1 MPHTEVEGDEN
12 PLAAIAAEVA
22 AVAPKA
28 DAVSEEAARL
38 REHYAQYTFAAR
50 KKRAAAEKAALL
62 AEGAAW
68 QAAYPPASD
77 VPLDADG
84 YARSFPC
91 PGAPGDADGTAAE
104 ARAFYAR
111 WSYVVFRDAV
121 SAEDC
126 AASRAEIWDALERDA
141 PAVRRD
147 DPRTWELLSSA
158 TYGLA
163 PEPAVFTRQLLAN
176 RQAPRVVA
184 ALAALLGADVAPGAP
199 RRAGMLVSHDRWC
212 FYRPTVAGALLAEDR
227 PEWRTRENLH
237 LDLHPWAYRERGAA
251 CQQALEQLRFES
263 LRDFAKETNW
273 VNAATGPHL
282 QGVLSLAP
290 NAAADG
296 GTQLVP
302 GFAATF
308 DAYVDALGP
317 VDRHSDTVAAAAR
330 AAGDSTRP
338 WLIGRAAGGGSWK
351 WAPADPLCAR
361 ARRVPLREGALLLWD
376 QRTAHGARCNESAV
390 PRYAQFIKAYRT
402 HAASSARVRAR
413 AACVE
418 REARA
423 AGSWELITP
432 LGRRVFGL
440 DWGAD
445 SDGEGD
451 EDGKASEQE

>member
-1 MPHTEVEGDEN
+1 MPHAEAEED
-12 PLAAIAAEVA
+12 PLAAIAAEEPACARDGTVSA
-22 AVAPKA
+22 AGR
-28 DAVSEEAARL
+28 DAAAYYAQFSRAARN
-38 REHYAQYTFAAR
+38 
-50 KKRAAAEKAALL
+50 KRAAAEKAALL

-68 QAAYPPASD
+68 QATYPPASE
-77 VPLDADG
+77 VALDADG
-84 YARSFPC
+84 YAVSFPC
-91 PGAPGDADGTAAE
+91 PGAPGDPDAE
-104 ARAFYAR
+104 AVDARAFYDR
-111 WSYVVFRDAV
+111 WGFVVFRDAV

-126 AASRAEIWDALERDA
+126 AASRSEVWQALERDT
-141 PAVRRD
+141 PGVRRD
-147 DPRTWELLSSA
+147 DPATWELLSSA

-184 ALAALLGADVAPGAP
+184 ALAALLRADVAPDAP

-212 FYRPTVAGALLAEDR
+212 FYRPTVAGALLAADH

-251 CQQALEQLRFES
+251 CQSALEQLRFET

-282 QGVLSLAP
+282 QGVLALAH
-290 NAAADG
+290 NAAEDG

-317 VDRHSDTVAAAAR
+317 VERHSDAVAAAAR
-330 AAGDSTRP
+330 AAGDDTRP

-351 WAPADPLCAR
+351 WAPADPLCSR
-361 ARRVPLREGALLLWD
+361 ARRVPLREGSLLLWD
-376 QRTAHGARCNESAV
+376 QRTAHGARCNTSER
-390 PRYAQFIKAYRT
+390 PRFAQFIKAYRT
-402 HAASSARVRAR
+402 HTVSSARVRSR

-423 AGSWELITP
+423 AGSWDVVSP

-445 SDGEGD
+445 DSEGEEASD
-451 EDGKASEQE
+451 EQ